1 MKKEN
6 EAYPEEIS
14 LQGQWRALTFTYILF
29 GAILLLVG
37 LRDAIHDFISYM
49 GPPPMLNCLNLPA
62 DVCIYRHMQA
72 VKQGIYLGLAIAA
85 TGGSLAVLPPLLQK
99 DVEEVRIC
107 RESRN
112 RPRQYLRLAYLFV
125 GGIFLLIGLRHTL
138 YFRTDCIF
146 SITGCRQEVYKGLA
160 LIGASGSLAILPLFV
175 MKDIE
180 EAYDAMLSLQRLQ
193 WAIQLGYL
201 LVGGILLLTGL
212 QYAQSYLT
220 DYFRGCFNP
229 AICLTEFNRGLIR
242 AAVGGSLIMLPHIL
256 RKLVRRRLEYNR
268 TEA

>member
-1 MKKEN
+1 MKELYRMKKEN

-49 GPPPMLNCLNLPA
+49 GPPPMINCLNLPA

-72 VKQGIYLGLAIAA
+72 VKQGIYLGLAMAA

-112 RPRQYLRLAYLFV
+112 RR
-125 GGIFLLIGLRHTL
+125 
-138 YFRTDCIF
+138 
-146 SITGCRQEVYKGLA
+146 
-160 LIGASGSLAILPLFV
+160 ASGSLAILPLFV

-256 RKLVRRRLEYNR
+256 RKLVRRRLEYNQ